1 MKKRGRI
8 GAMMCA
14 GLLSPRESMPMWSA
28 RQAISQLLEAM
39 NPTDVA
45 KKTEAGAKAIQMR
58 DKTLSPRQR
67 TLLIMVDG
75 VKPLQALSQVCTSL
89 QEAMDMMAALH
100 SAGLI
105 EVVSPPVLTAVVRPP
120 ALAPKPE
127 PPPTSDI
134 RPDIRRATRA
144 LEDLLGP
151 ACEPLAL
158 QLEKCKT
165 MEELIAKIQD
175 FRQVVAGMRSEKK
188 AAEFV
193 ARALGTLP

>member
-1 MKKRGRI
+1 
-8 GAMMCA
+8 
-14 GLLSPRESMPMWSA
+14 
-28 RQAISQLLEAM
+28 M

-45 KKTEAGAKAIQMR
+45 KKTEAGAKAIQTR

-75 VKPLQALSQVCTSL
+75 VKPVQALSQVCASL
-89 QEAMDMMAALH
+89 QEAMDMLEALQA
-100 SAGLI
+100 AGLI
-105 EVVSPPVLTAVVRPP
+105 EWASPPVLAAVVRPSGLP
-120 ALAPKPE
+120 AKPT
-127 PPPTSDI
+127 PTTAADI

-193 ARALGTLP
+193 ATALGTLQ

>member
-1 MKKRGRI
+1 
-8 GAMMCA
+8 
-14 GLLSPRESMPMWSA
+14 
-28 RQAISQLLEAM
+28 
-39 NPTDVA
+39 
-45 KKTEAGAKAIQMR
+45 
-58 DKTLSPRQR
+58 
-67 TLLIMVDG
+67 MVDG

-89 QEAMDMMAALH
+89 QEAMDMMDALH

-120 ALAPKPE
+120 AMASRPA
-127 PPPTSDI
+127 PPPTTDI
-134 RPDIRRATRA
+134 RTDIRRATRA

-165 MEELIAKIQD
+165 MEELIAKIQEI
-175 FRQVVAGMRSEKK
+175 RPVVASMRSEKK

-193 ARALGTLP
+193 ATALGTLS